1 MLRGQ
6 PLYRAYLAL
15 VAVCFFWGTTY
26 LAIRMALESFPP
38 LVLVSSRFLLS
49 GSLML
54 AGARLLKARLPKGKE
69 LLLTMLN
76 GVLIL
81 GIGNSCLAISELW
94 IPSGM
99 ASLIITASPLWMV
112 GIDALLPG
120 GDRLRLATMAG
131 ILVGAMGVVLI
142 TAPQAVAASTGRHVW
157 GAFLLLQLANFVWS
171 LGSLLQR
178 RMPALAHPI
187 VSGAYQQLAAGL
199 VTLPVA
205 LLAGGPPI
213 VWNLRG
219 VGALVYL
226 ALFGSIVGYSAYIY
240 AMDKLPVALVSLYTY
255 INPVVALWL
264 GWLVYRES
272 FGRMEAVGMAIIF
285 VSVTIVK
292 RSSPGLAAVEVD

>member
-1 MLRGQ
+1 
-6 PLYRAYLAL
+6 
-15 VAVCFFWGTTY
+15 
-26 LAIRMALESFPP
+26 
-38 LVLVSSRFLLS
+38 
-49 GSLML
+49 
-54 AGARLLKARLPKGKE
+54 
-69 LLLTMLN
+69 
-76 GVLIL
+76 
-81 GIGNSCLAISELW
+81 
-94 IPSGM
+94 
-99 ASLIITASPLWMV
+99 
-112 GIDALLPG
+112 
-120 GDRLRLATMAG
+120 
-131 ILVGAMGVVLI
+131 
-142 TAPQAVAASTGRHVW
+142 
-157 GAFLLLQLANFVWS
+157 
-171 LGSLLQR
+171 
-178 RMPALAHPI
+178 
-187 VSGAYQQLAAGL
+187 
-199 VTLPVA
+199 VA